1 MVQGCPHGCGSVQS
15 KTSKTAEAEAL
26 DQQLR
31 AATSHGFQLPILANC
46 AILAIPVNPF
56 SPIAS
61 DLGRTVAQAIARLR
75 ELDNADT
82 STRPSENKWAKK
94 EILGHLLD
102 SASNNH
108 QRFVRA
114 ALQGSLTFPGY
125 EQNALVEL
133 GHYTEIDWNFL
144 VDFWA
149 AYNRFLAHVI
159 NNLPDAAA
167 KVTCNIGDNK
177 PATLEWIAQD
187 YVAHQKHHLN
197 QILGQTFETN
207 YGK

>member
-1 MVQGCPHGCGSVQS
+1 M
-15 KTSKTAEAEAL
+15 
-26 DQQLR
+26 
-31 AATSHGFQLPILANC
+31 
-46 AILAIPVNPF
+46 NPF
-56 SPIAS
+56 PSIAS
-61 DLGRTVAQAIARLR
+61 DLGRTVAQAKPLLLR
-75 ELDNADT
+75 LDNADT
-82 STRPSENKWAKK
+82 TARPSENKWAKK

-114 ALQGSLTFPGY
+114 PQQGSLTFPGY
-125 EQNALVEL
+125 DQNFLVDLERFADV
-133 GHYTEIDWNFL
+133 DWNFL

-159 NNLPDAAA
+159 NNLPAEAAT
-167 KVTCNIGDNK
+167 VICNIGNNE
-177 PATLEWIAQD
+177 PAALEWIASD
-187 YVAHQKHHLN
+187 YVAHLKHHLN

>member
-1 MVQGCPHGCGSVQS
+1 M
-15 KTSKTAEAEAL
+15 
-26 DQQLR
+26 
-31 AATSHGFQLPILANC
+31 
-46 AILAIPVNPF
+46 NPF

-61 DLGRTVAQAIARLR
+61 DLGRTVAQAKPL
-75 ELDNADT
+75 LLKFDNADT
-82 STRPSENKWAKK
+82 SSRPSEDKWAKK

-114 ALQGSLTFPGY
+114 SLQGSLTFPGY
-125 EQNALVEL
+125 DQEKLVDL
-133 GHYTEIDWNFL
+133 QRFADVDWNFL

-159 NNLPDAAA
+159 NTLPDEAAA
-167 KVTCNIGDNK
+167 VTCNIGDNK
-177 PATLEWIAQD
+177 PATLEWIASD
-187 YVAHQKHHLN
+187 YVAHMKHHLN
-197 QILGQTFETN
+197 QILGETFTTN

>member
-1 MVQGCPHGCGSVQS
+1 MS
-15 KTSKTAEAEAL
+15 A
-26 DQQLR
+26 
-31 AATSHGFQLPILANC
+31 
-46 AILAIPVNPF
+46 F

-61 DLGRTVAQAIARLR
+61 DLGRTVAQAKPLLLK
-75 ELDNADT
+75 LDNADT
-82 STRPSENKWAKK
+82 TARPGENKWAKK

-114 ALQGSLTFPGY
+114 AQQGSLTFPGY
-125 EQNALVEL
+125 DQNFLVDLERFADV
-133 GHYTEIDWNFL
+133 DWNFL

-159 NNLPDAAA
+159 NNLPAEAA
-167 KVTCNIGDNK
+167 KVICNVGDNE
-177 PATLEWIAQD
+177 PATLEWIAAD
-187 YVAHQKHHLN
+187 YVAHLKHHLN
-197 QILGQTFETN
+197 QILGQTFETS

>member
-1 MVQGCPHGCGSVQS
+1 MS
-15 KTSKTAEAEAL
+15 
-26 DQQLR
+26 
-31 AATSHGFQLPILANC
+31 
-46 AILAIPVNPF
+46 NPF

-61 DLGRTVAQAIARLR
+61 DLGRTVAQAKPLLLK
-75 ELDNADT
+75 LDNADT
-82 STRPSENKWAKK
+82 SARPSEKKWAKK

-114 ALQGSLTFPGY
+114 SLQGSLIFPGY
-125 EQNALVEL
+125 DQNALVEL
-133 GHYTEIDWNFL
+133 QNFAEVDWNFL

-159 NNLPDAAA
+159 NNLPAELAA
-167 KVTCNIGDNK
+167 VTCNIGNNA

-187 YVAHQKHHLN
+187 YVAHLKHHLN
-197 QILGQTFETN
+197 QILGQTFATS

>member
-1 MVQGCPHGCGSVQS
+1 M
-15 KTSKTAEAEAL
+15 
-26 DQQLR
+26 
-31 AATSHGFQLPILANC
+31 
-46 AILAIPVNPF
+46 NPF

-61 DLGRTVAQAIARLR
+61 DLGRTVAQAKPL
-75 ELDNADT
+75 LLKFDNADT
-82 STRPSENKWAKK
+82 SLRPSENKWAKK

-114 ALQGSLTFPGY
+114 SLQGSLTFPGY

-133 GHYTEIDWNFL
+133 ERFADVDWNFL

-159 NNLPDAAA
+159 NTLPAEAAS
-167 KVTCNIGDNK
+167 VTCNIGDNK
-177 PATLEWIAQD
+177 PATLEWIASD
-187 YVAHQKHHLN
+187 YVAHLKHHLN
-197 QILGQTFETN
+197 QILGETFPTD